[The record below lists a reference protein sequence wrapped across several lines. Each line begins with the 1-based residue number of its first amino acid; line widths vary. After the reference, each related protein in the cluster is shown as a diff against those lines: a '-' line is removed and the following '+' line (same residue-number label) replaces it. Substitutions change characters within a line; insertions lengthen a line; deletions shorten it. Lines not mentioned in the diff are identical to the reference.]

1 MTRVKHP
8 YGISVPCDIL
18 FVYIREVN
26 RTRISN
32 RSQGQTAGKEQA
44 VVYAPEVL
52 DRVYLIYGGNHYR
65 YESITRD
72 LPIIEFVLRSVS
84 VVAAK

>member
-32 RSQGQTAGKEQA
+32 CSQGQTAGKEQA
-44 VVYAPEVL
+44 VVYTPVL

>member
-1 MTRVKHP
+1 ML
-8 YGISVPCDIL
+8 CDIL
-18 FVYIREVN
+18 FVYIRGVN

-44 VVYAPEVL
+44 VVYTLVL

>member
-1 MTRVKHP
+1 M
-8 YGISVPCDIL
+8 
-18 FVYIREVN
+18 VY
-26 RTRISN
+26 T
-32 RSQGQTAGKEQA
+32 
-44 VVYAPEVL
+44 PEVL